1 MGRWVT
7 GCQNSMRKKIMTQ
20 GFLSLLRN
28 INNKL
33 YDVTFSKSDLLL
45 SNLPVLVE
53 VHGGS
58 GQDPYSVISEHKYF
72 YTLFFFIINK
82 SPLIHFTLN
91 TCLFLSAFFFRLWII
106 SIVSTSITIILL
118 VLKVKTF
125 GNKSFETWT
134 VFFSKPPA
142 SICVILSRVQLVT

>member
-1 MGRWVT
+1 
-7 GCQNSMRKKIMTQ
+7 MRKKIMTQ

-33 YDVTFSKSDLLL
+33 YDVTFSKSDLLF

-58 GQDPYSVISEHKYF
+58 GQDPYSAISEHKYF

-82 SPLIHFTLN
+82 SPLIRFTLN
-91 TCLFLSAFFFRLWII
+91 TCLFLSAFFLDYG
-106 SIVSTSITIILL
+106 SLAL
-118 VLKVKTF
+118 
-125 GNKSFETWT
+125 
-134 VFFSKPPA
+134 
-142 SICVILSRVQLVT
+142 